1 MINRELA
8 ARVKE
13 LELHTRRLLT
23 TSGIGAT
30 RSKQRGFGFEFDQLR
45 SYQYGDDV
53 RLIDW
58 KSSARNPHNLNIR
71 QYLEERNREFIICLD
86 LSASTQF
93 GSSEH
98 TKQDIMQQVSGVLV
112 LAGAFSGDKVGLI
125 LFTDH
130 VELMIAPSKGTFHV
144 HHLVETIFSH
154 TPQGKMTDLNALFD
168 YISQKNFKRANFLIV
183 SDFISTDFSVGI
195 KKIASKQNVIA
206 INCMDKKE
214 DNLEG
219 LAGFVWMQDLETS
232 EKLLVNIQGSRKNS
246 LSRQLQNRYK
256 DQKTMFQA
264 LGVELVTLQNEQ
276 DFMHDLILFFKK
288 RMIY

>member
-58 KSSARNPHNLNIR
+58 KSSARNPHNLTIR

-86 LSASTQF
+86 LSASTFF
-93 GSSEH
+93 GSAER
-98 TKQDIMQQVSGVLV
+98 TKQDIMQQVSGVLA
-112 LAGAFSGDKVGLI
+112 LASAWSGDKVGLI
-125 LFTDH
+125 LFSDH

-144 HHLVETIFSH
+144 HHLIETIFSH
-154 TPQGKMTDLNALFD
+154 KAQGKTTDLNALSD

-183 SDFISTDFSVGI
+183 SDFIAPDFSTGI

-214 DNLEG
+214 KKLDIAG
-219 LAGFVWMQDLETS
+219 LVWVQDLETGQR
-232 EKLLVNIQGSRKNS
+232 LLTNMKSGRYNS
-246 LSRQLQNRYK
+246 VSQQLQNRYK
-256 DQKTMFQA
+256 DQKTMFQS
-264 LGVELVTLQNEQ
+264 LGIEVVTLENELT
-276 DFMHDLILFFKK
+276 FMHDLISFFKK

>member
-58 KSSARNPHNLNIR
+58 KSSARNPNNLNIR

-86 LSASTQF
+86 ISASTIF
-93 GSSEH
+93 GSDQYAKSE
-98 TKQDIMQQVSGVLV
+98 IMQQVTGVLA
-112 LAGAFSGDKVGLI
+112 LAAAWSGDKVGLI
-125 LFTDH
+125 LFSDH
-130 VELMIAPSKGTFHV
+130 VEYMVAPRKGNFHV
-144 HHLVETIFSH
+144 HNLIETIFSYK
-154 TPQGKMTDLNALFD
+154 PKGKMTDINALCDF
-168 YISQKNFKRANFLIV
+168 IARKSFKKANFLVI
-183 SDFISTDFSVGI
+183 SDFIAPDYLVGL
-195 KKIASKQNVIA
+195 KKIVKKQNVIA
-206 INCMDKKE
+206 IHCMDIREEKL
-214 DNLEG
+214 DDV
-219 LAGFVWMQDLETS
+219 GFVWMQDLET
-232 EKLLVNIQGSRKNS
+232 EKQILVNTKKGSCSLVSKSLEDRNKN
-246 LSRQLQNRYK
+246 QKVMLQK
-256 DQKTMFQA
+256 
-264 LGVELVTLQNEQ
+264 LGIEVFLLKNQQT
-276 DFMHDLILFFKK
+276 FMHDLISFFKK

>member
-8 ARVKE
+8 AQVKE

-71 QYLEERNREFIICLD
+71 QYLEERNRVFMICLD
-86 LSASTQF
+86 VSASTMF
-93 GSSEH
+93 GSGNY
-98 TKQDIMQQVSGVLV
+98 TKHEIMQQVAGVLA
-112 LAGAFSGDKVGLI
+112 LASAWSGDQVGLI
-125 LFTDH
+125 LFSDQ
-130 VELMIAPSKGTFHV
+130 VELMIAPRKSRFHV
-144 HHLVETIFSH
+144 HHIIETLFSH
-154 TPQGKMTDLNALFD
+154 KPQGTTTDINSLCDFVA
-168 YISQKNFKRANFLIV
+168 SKNLKKANFLIV
-183 SDFISTDFSVGI
+183 SDFIAPDFSAGI

-206 INCMDKKE
+206 VHCIDSRE
-214 DNLEG
+214 ELLDNVG
-219 LAGFVWMQDLETS
+219 LIWMQDLETG
-232 EKLLVNIQGSRKNS
+232 KKILANTRAGHQGFIS
-246 LSRQLQNRYK
+246 QELQHRYK
-256 DQKTMFQA
+256 DQKVM
-264 LGVELVTLQNEQ
+264 LQNLGLEVVALKNQ
-276 DFMHDLILFFKK
+276 QNFMHELISFFKK